1 MRGLLSGPAGRRLG
15 VCYRRSSALAVLA
28 LLATLPALAAPRV
41 EVSRRDTINPGLG
54 AVPTEAVRSSP
65 AAAWR
70 SFLALA
76 HDQRFGDAAHLLDL
90 SDVSAQQQR
99 TRGAVLAEQLSRILA
114 VLQARADAVTTEDP
128 EGPKLGGEPGNI
140 VVAIR
145 FERSA
150 IAGEIDLRRTED
162 LARHELAWLFSR
174 QTVASL
180 PFWFRVLVNGEAAH
194 GAEPLDA
201 GLGPIPDSVR
211 RGNPRET
218 MAGFL
223 DACQQGR
230 FDLAAFY
237 LDLNAIS
244 PQNQRVEGE
253 RLARRLMLALQ
264 RTVWADP
271 EKLSS
276 EPLGAPETGIP
287 ENEQRFATIPTH
299 HRHIDLLLFHRWDA
313 ELGDV
318 WTVSRDTVARINI
331 LYDFHGYGWV
341 GDHAPLVLF
350 AVTFAGL
357 QLWQWLALVV
367 GLAAGWIASRY
378 LGRFLLAI
386 SQRIATRTLARWDD
400 VLVQALHGPLG
411 LLLWAGMLVVVTP
424 WLGLTPGAHTL
435 ATDLCRLLALTGLG
449 WLLVRLADA
458 AAAHLRATAGP
469 TNPVGLGFLP
479 MFTRFA
485 KAGIVIL
492 IGLAALDVIGIK
504 VLTIVAGL
512 GIAGIAVAFAAQ
524 KTLENVFGTISIAG
538 DRPFQ
543 VGDFISIGSDTGTVE
558 DVGFRSTR
566 LRTVGRTVVTI
577 PNGVVVAGR
586 VENFSARDRIV
597 FNPTI
602 GLAYGATAT
611 HVAHVLEE
619 INRLITEQPKVFAA
633 DRRVRLKELGDS
645 AIEVEVFCWIATQ
658 SWDEYTQVVEELNLA
673 IMRIVELAGCQFA
686 LPGRF
691 GYASQ
696 PGAGDAERE
705 RAISEAEARRG
716 QPAKP
721 DGGGPTGG
729 TPPSS
734 SAPAR

>member
-1 MRGLLSGPAGRRLG
+1 MRRKLTGFAGRYLTGRHRKAG
-15 VCYRRSSALAVLA
+15 VLAVLA
-28 LLATLPALAAPRV
+28 MLATLSALAAPRV

-76 HDQRFGDAAHLLDL
+76 RDQQFGDAAHLLDL
-90 SDVSAQQQR
+90 TDVSAQQQR
-99 TRGAVLAEQLSRILA
+99 KTGAVLAEQLSRIVA

-145 FERSA
+145 FERSG

-162 LARHELAWLFSR
+162 LGRHELAWLFSR
-174 QTVASL
+174 QTVSSL
-180 PFWFRVLVNGEAAH
+180 PFWYRVLVNGEAAH
-194 GAEPLDA
+194 GAEPLDV
-201 GLGPIPDSVR
+201 GLGPIPDTVR

-230 FDLAAFY
+230 FDVASFY
-237 LDLNAIS
+237 LDLNVIP
-244 PQNQRVEGE
+244 PQSQRIEGE
-253 RLARRLMLALQ
+253 RLARRLMLVLQ

-271 EKLSS
+271 EKLSN
-276 EPLGAPETGIP
+276 EPLGTPETGIP
-287 ENEQRFATIPTH
+287 ENEQRFATIQTRH
-299 HRHIDLLLFHRWDA
+299 HRIDLLLFHRWDA

-341 GDHAPLVLF
+341 GDHAPVFLF
-350 AVTFAGL
+350 AVTFVGL

-367 GLAAGWIASRY
+367 GLAVGWVASRY
-378 LGRFLLAI
+378 LGRFLLGLLRHVA
-386 SQRIATRTLARWDD
+386 ARTTAHWDD
-400 VLVQALHGPLG
+400 RVVEALRGPLG

-435 ATDLCRLLALTGLG
+435 ATDLCRLLALVGLG

-469 TNPVGLGFLP
+469 TNQVGLGFLP

-543 VGDFISIGSDTGTVE
+543 VGDFVSIGSDSGTVE

-577 PNGVVVAGR
+577 PNGVVVSGR
-586 VENFSARDRIV
+586 VENFAARDRIV
-597 FNPTI
+597 FDPTI

-611 HVAHVLEE
+611 QVAHVLEE
-619 INRLITEQPKVFAA
+619 ITRLVTEHPKVFAG
-633 DRRVRLKELGDS
+633 DRRVRLKGLGDS
-645 AIEVEVFCWIATQ
+645 AIQVEVFCWIATRN
-658 SWDEYTQVVEELNLA
+658 WDEYTRVVEELNLA
-673 IMRIVELAGCQFA
+673 IMRIVEFAGCQFA
-686 LPGRF
+686 LPGRP

-696 PGAGDAERE
+696 PGAGDAE

-721 DGGGPTGG
+721 DDGGPAGG
-729 TPPSS
+729 TPPASP
-734 SAPAR
+734 APAR